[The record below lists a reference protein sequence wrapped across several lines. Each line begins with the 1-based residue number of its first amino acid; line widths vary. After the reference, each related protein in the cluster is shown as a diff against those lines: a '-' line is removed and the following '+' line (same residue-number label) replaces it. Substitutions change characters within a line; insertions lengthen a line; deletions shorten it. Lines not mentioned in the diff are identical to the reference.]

1 MPRYRVRRVIWR
13 DRPLFNTRIPFQDGG
28 SQLNRL
34 HAVKKQAKN
43 ELDIDKESRKRGSG
57 RAGKRKRISNL
68 KKADYAARAGI
79 MGYQA
84 RHLMKEGLGGKSI
97 GELLKEDLAAV
108 GNFAKR
114 ACRRIGEAV
123 GDGEMYA
130 EEMVTAAE
138 EPLLAAATEM
148 AEFGIMLMV

>member
-1 MPRYRVRRVIWR
+1 MSRYRKRRIVWR
-13 DRPLFNTRIPFQDGG
+13 DRPLHNTRIPFQDGG

-34 HAVKKQAKN
+34 HTVRKQVKK
-43 ELDIDKESRKRGSG
+43 ELDIDKESRKRGSV
-57 RAGKRKRISNL
+57 KRKNYSNM

-84 RHLMKEGLGGKSI
+84 RHFMKEGVGGKPISQ
-97 GELLKEDLAAV
+97 LFKEDLAAV

-114 ACRRIGEAV
+114 ACRRIGEAI

-130 EEMVTAAE
+130 EEMVSAAE